1 MENEE
6 GRKHRILI
14 AEDDIQLVDM
24 YKRKFDIEGFLTE
37 IAEDGEKTL
46 KAIREFKPDL
56 VLLDIM
62 MPKIDGLEVLE
73 ILRNN
78 PETKDI
84 LVVMLTNLGSETVAR
99 KIKNLHATDY
109 IVKADFTPL
118 EVANRV
124 TKILNE
130 RAEARLK

>member
-6 GRKHRILI
+6 ERKYRVLI

-24 YKRKFDIEGFLTE
+24 YKRKFDIEGFITE
-37 IAEDGEKTL
+37 IAEDGEKAL
-46 KAIREFKPDL
+46 KAVREFKPDL
-56 VLLDIM
+56 LLLDIM

-78 PETKDI
+78 PETKDM
-84 LVVMLTNLGSETVAR
+84 LVVMLTNLGSETVAQ
-99 KIKNLHATDY
+99 KIKTLHATDY
-109 IVKADFTPL
+109 IIKADFTPL

-130 RAEARLK
+130 KAITRLE